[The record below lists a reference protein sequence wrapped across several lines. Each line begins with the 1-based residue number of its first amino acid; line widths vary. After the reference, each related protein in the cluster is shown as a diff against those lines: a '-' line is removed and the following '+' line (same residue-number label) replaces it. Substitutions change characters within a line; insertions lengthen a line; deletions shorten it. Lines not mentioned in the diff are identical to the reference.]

1 MACKVLYQLSCSVG
15 QSVHIEIKKYLLYKE
30 PAWQDLFLWALNVQE
45 SHQICR
51 YLYSRTVYHLS
62 LNCTHVS
69 NYFQILISWEPDIFN
84 FIFYSG
90 LTTILKDETS
100 ETTEFYCFWF
110 SETKNF
116 FFLYPI
122 KKTEFK
128 DYIQCRIFK
137 SFKSSLSLILFG

>member
-122 KKTEFK
+122 KKRNLKTTFNAESLK
-128 DYIQCRIFK
+128 V
-137 SFKSSLSLILFG
+137 SSRL